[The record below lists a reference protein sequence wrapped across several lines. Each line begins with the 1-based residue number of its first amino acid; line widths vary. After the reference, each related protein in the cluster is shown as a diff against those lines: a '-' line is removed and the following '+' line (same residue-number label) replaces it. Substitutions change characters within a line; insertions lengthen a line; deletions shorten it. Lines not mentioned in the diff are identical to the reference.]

1 MLGQFYE
8 WPKTRMEANIF
19 AKEVFRV
26 PNFWKDMFKK
36 ISWGL
41 VAAGG
46 DTAVKLSAWQ
56 YIYGGTWSPQEFAD
70 SNSYKPFICGLVAFG
85 PTAALT
91 VPFENARR
99 AYYADKTWP

>member
-1 MLGQFYE
+1 
-8 WPKTRMEANIF
+8 MEANIF

-56 YIYGGTWSPQEFAD
+56 YIYGGTWSP
-70 SNSYKPFICGLVAFG
+70 
-85 PTAALT
+85 
-91 VPFENARR
+91 
-99 AYYADKTWP
+99 